1 MYDIAREHLRTVRD
15 LHRFAVSRFNTA
27 ELFYGHGTTEAWD
40 EAAYLILAT
49 LKLPIDRLEPVFD
62 AHLLPE
68 EIAQVLDI
76 IQERVVTRK
85 PAAYL
90 TKEAYLGEFKFYVD
104 ERVIVPRSF
113 IAEILFNDGLE
124 PYVEHPELIHRALD
138 MCTGSGCLAILMAQA
153 FPDAA
158 IDAVDLSPDA
168 LDVAELNITDY
179 SLGDRIDLLDSDL
192 FEAIADETYDLIISN
207 PPYVDAPSVEEL
219 PPEYLHEPELA
230 LGSGEDGLDLTRRIL
245 AEATKHLNPHGVLV
259 VEIGHNREVL
269 EADYPTLPFVW
280 LSTESGDGFVFL
292 LTREMLVE
300 AGL

>member
-1 MYDIAREHLRTVRD
+1 
-15 LHRFAVSRFNTA
+15 
-27 ELFYGHGTTEAWD
+27 
-40 EAAYLILAT
+40 
-49 LKLPIDRLEPVFD
+49 
-62 AHLLPE
+62 
-68 EIAQVLDI
+68 
-76 IQERVVTRK
+76 
-85 PAAYL
+85 
-90 TKEAYLGEFKFYVD
+90 
-104 ERVIVPRSF
+104 
-113 IAEILFNDGLE
+113 
-124 PYVEHPELIHRALD
+124 

-158 IDAVDLSPDA
+158 IDAIDLSPDA

-179 SLGDRIDLLDSDL
+179 NLGDRIDLMDSDL
-192 FEAIADETYDLIISN
+192 FDAISDETYDLIISN
-207 PPYVDAPSVEEL
+207 PPYVDAHSVEEL
-219 PPEYLHEPELA
+219 PPEYLHEPVMA

-245 AEATKHLNPHGVLV
+245 SEATQHLNPHGVLV